1 MNLLIYRPIVSNSLA
16 QKFGENRACINLNTR
31 KITGMRSGVCPSGT
45 TPFYKSMGMEGHN
58 GLDLGAIH
66 GEKVYHAGV
75 YDGWM
80 RVEKDSQGGIGV
92 DVISNEPLK
101 YIVKSKNG
109 ELQEME
115 TYVKLRYWHLKTPIG
130 HDKKQVKLGEIIG
143 LADNTGASSGDH
155 VHFGLK
161 PCTKEGKT
169 LFPGNGYMGCIDPM
183 PYMEIG
189 TDAFQAAQYLS
200 TPAPYPSIQEKKEI
214 VSNISVIRRLLL
226 EIRDLLARL

>member
-16 QKFGENRACINLNTR
+16 QKFGENKACVTSSR
-31 KITGMRSGVCPSGT
+31 KIIGQSGGKCPAGSI
-45 TPFYKSMGMEGHN
+45 PFYQSLGMKGHN
-58 GLDLGAIH
+58 GMDWGAIH

-75 YDGWM
+75 FDGWM

-92 DVISNEPLK
+92 DVVSNEPIT
-101 YIVKSKNG
+101 YIVKDEKG

-115 TYVKLRYWHLKTPIG
+115 TYLKLRYWHLKTPIG

-169 LFPGNGYMGCIDPM
+169 LFPNNGYTGCIDPL
-183 PYMEIG
+183 PYMDI
-189 TDAFQAAQYLS
+189 TVDAFQGAQYLN
-200 TPAPYPSIQEKKEI
+200 TPAPAPTIQEKKEI
-214 VSNISVIRRLLL
+214 VSNVNVIRRLLL